1 MLYVSKYSLSPSFP
15 SSSSFSSSS
24 SSSSY
29 SAPSFV
35 NLYLILLVSDLELAV
50 KRWRF
55 GRMSEDER
63 QTRIRRRTVDAAA
76 DRVKTSE
83 NPARQ
88 IEMVGTSTTVASF
101 KYLNY

>member
-1 MLYVSKYSLSPSFP
+1 MSKYSLSPSFP
-15 SSSSFSSSS
+15 S

-76 DRVKTSE
+76 DDAGMKMSV

-88 IEMVGTSTTVASF
+88 IEMVGTSITVAS
-101 KYLNY
+101 L